1 MLPGSC
7 RVTPSEADTTTT
19 GQRLAAKLAER
30 GMSKRKLARDSQV
43 SYRTVC
49 RIMSGDRLG
58 NLDTWLRFAE
68 ALQCDMS
75 ELIGESDGR

>member
-1 MLPGSC
+1 
-7 RVTPSEADTTTT
+7 
-19 GQRLAAKLAER
+19 
-30 GMSKRKLARDSQV
+30 MSKRKLARDSQV